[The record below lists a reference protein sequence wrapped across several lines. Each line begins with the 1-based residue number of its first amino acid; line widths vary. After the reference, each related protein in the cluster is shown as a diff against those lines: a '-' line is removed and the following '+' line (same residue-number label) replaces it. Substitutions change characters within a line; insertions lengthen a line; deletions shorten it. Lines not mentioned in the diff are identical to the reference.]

1 MEYEGT
7 ELLRDG
13 KKKHENGKE
22 EKIQKKKGRGRNRG
36 VIDSKLIKERV
47 FLNPGKTEGKREEEN
62 AE

>member
-36 VIDSKLIKERV
+36 VKNTEE
-47 FLNPGKTEGKREEEN
+47 KTKTKK
-62 AE
+62 